1 MDIEEA
7 KKELKHVVN
16 FKNNTGFAYSRK
28 NTIILQ
34 QAIETVLQELDNSI
48 SKDQVKEKL
57 EIAKKEYQKN
67 LNSID
72 RKISHTKDE
81 HKIRS
86 IYADFGVK
94 RGRLKMLEEL
104 LEDK

>member
-1 MDIEEA
+1 MELEKAKRCCNLYINSFDSEA
-7 KKELKHVVN
+7 DKCKLTK
-16 FKNNTGFAYSRK
+16 
-28 NTIILQ
+28 
-34 QAIETVLQELDNSI
+34 AIETVLQELDNNI
-48 SKDQVKEKL
+48 SKDKVKEEK
-57 EIAKKEYQKN
+57 EIAQKEYQKI

-94 RGRLKMLEEL
+94 RGRLEMLQEL
-104 LEDK
+104 LENK